1 MKVIGVVGLPA
12 SGKGEVSE
20 IAKKIGI
27 PVVVMGDAIRRACA
41 EGGIA
46 PTDENL
52 GAMATHLRSERGRD
66 AIARLTIPEIESI
79 GRGAVLVDGI
89 RSEAEVK
96 AFRDHF
102 ADFVLIGIE
111 SSFEARFERL
121 RSRRRS
127 DDPSSREELEI
138 RDTRELGWGLG
149 NALRMADLTIKNE
162 GSLAS
167 FRENVEKALLRV
179 GA

>member
-20 IAKKIGI
+20 VAKKIGV

-41 EGGIA
+41 EKGIP

-52 GAMATHLRSERGRD
+52 GAMATRLRQELGRD
-66 AIARLTIPEIESI
+66 IIARLTIPEIESA
-79 GRGAVLVDGI
+79 GGEVVLVDGI
-89 RSEAEVK
+89 RSEAEVR

-102 ADFVLIGIE
+102 ADFLLIGIE
-111 SSFEARFERL
+111 SSFDDRFERL

-127 DDPSSREELEI
+127 DDPASREELEL
-138 RDTRELGWGLG
+138 RDSRELGWGLG
-149 NALRMADLTIKNE
+149 NALRMADITIRNE
-162 GSLAS
+162 RSLS
-167 FRENVEKALLRV
+167 MFREKVRNVLLDA

>member
-20 IAKKIGI
+20 VAKKMGV
-27 PVVVMGDAIRRACA
+27 PVVVMGDAIRRTCA
-41 EGGIA
+41 EKGIA

-52 GAMATHLRSERGRD
+52 GAMATRLRQEQGRD
-66 AIARLTIPEIESI
+66 IIARLTIPEVESAE
-79 GRGAVLVDGI
+79 REVVLVDGI
-89 RSEAEVK
+89 RSEAEVG

-102 ADFVLIGIE
+102 ADFLLIGIE
-111 SSFEARFERL
+111 SSFDERFKRL

-127 DDPSSREELEI
+127 DDPASREELEL
-138 RDTRELGWGLG
+138 RDAREIGWGLG
-149 NALRMADLTIKNE
+149 NALRMADITIRNE
-162 GSLAS
+162 GSLSS
-167 FRENVEKALLRV
+167 FREKVKNVLLDA